1 MSTSLA
7 PAAIGLAGAVIGA
20 TAGLVGALGGQRLQ
34 ARRARRAQLIDHF
47 ISAFGNSAGEGL
59 TNNLAKAMKEAAR
72 VGDRAKVRRLIAAE
86 DAYEIV
92 HALHSIL
99 LDALN
104 AERASGGLQP
114 LELADVHRLILDPE
128 GSAQQLAWEA
138 GKPVPKI
145 EPPQPSASSTSSRR
159 SGLGRLWAVKRQQ
172 ATTNDDR

>member
-7 PAAIGLAGAVIGA
+7 PAVIGLAGAAIGA

-47 ISAFGNSAGEGL
+47 ISAVGSTAEGRSSD
-59 TNNLAKAMKEAAR
+59 LAKAIREAAR
-72 VGDRAKVRRLIAAE
+72 IGELAQVRRLIAAE
-86 DAYEIV
+86 DAYEVV

-114 LELADVHRLILDPE
+114 LE
-128 GSAQQLAWEA
+128 
-138 GKPVPKI
+138 
-145 EPPQPSASSTSSRR
+145 
-159 SGLGRLWAVKRQQ
+159 
-172 ATTNDDR
+172 